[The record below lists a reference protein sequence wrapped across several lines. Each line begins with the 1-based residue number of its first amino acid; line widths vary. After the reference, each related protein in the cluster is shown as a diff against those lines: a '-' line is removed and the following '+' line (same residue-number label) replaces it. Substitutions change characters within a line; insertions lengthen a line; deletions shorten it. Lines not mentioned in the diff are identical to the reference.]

1 MAPLQKDEHDEKF
14 ALARNHW
21 QGMDE
26 ASRMRR
32 RAIDQIEEQSRLQR
46 QGRTS
51 APEDAERTR
60 HDEDRVGATEANTG
74 ADRSSNSDEHSS
86 VSDTEISE
94 GEVSTAQVAQVAR
107 AREVR
112 IIRVSEH
119 QHRAVP
125 PRSTSLPVPSSG
137 ALPPEG
143 PSTVVRSL
151 QEPDDNP
158 PPNVAPLRSSEPNT
172 STEGQSSRRRF
183 PWQRNRKVQKDK
195 SSKKQ

>member
-26 ASRMRR
+26 VSRMRR
-32 RAIDQIEEQSRLQR
+32 RAIDQVEEQSRLQR
-46 QGRTS
+46 QGRTG

-60 HDEDRVGATEANTG
+60 HDEDQAGATEANTN
-74 ADRSSNSDEHSS
+74 ADGSSDSDEHSS
-86 VSDTEISE
+86 TSDAEISE
-94 GEVSTAQVAQVAR
+94 GEVSTAQVARVAR

-112 IIRVSEH
+112 IIRVSEQ

-125 PRSTSLPVPSSG
+125 PRSASLPVPSSST
-137 ALPPEG
+137 LPPGE
-143 PSTVVRSL
+143 PSTVARSL
-151 QEPDDNP
+151 QDPEDNP
-158 PPNVAPLRSSEPNT
+158 PPNVAPPRSSEPNT

-183 PWQRNRKVQKDK
+183 PWQRNKKLQKHK
-195 SSKKQ
+195 SSEKQ

>member
-1 MAPLQKDEHDEKF
+1 MAPLQRDEHDEKF
-14 ALARNHW
+14 ALERNRW

-32 RAIDQIEEQSRLQR
+32 RAIDQVEEQSRLQR

-60 HDEDRVGATEANTG
+60 HDEDQAGATEANTS
-74 ADRSSNSDEHSS
+74 ADGSSDSDEHSS
-86 VSDTEISE
+86 TSDADISE
-94 GEVSTAQVAQVAR
+94 GEVSTAQVARVAR

-112 IIRVSEH
+112 IIRVSEQ

-125 PRSTSLPVPSSG
+125 PRSTSLPVQSSNALTPEEPSMV
-137 ALPPEG
+137 A
-143 PSTVVRSL
+143 RRAQD
-151 QEPDDNP
+151 QEDNP
-158 PPNVAPLRSSEPNT
+158 APNIAPLRLPEPST

-183 PWQRNRKVQKDK
+183 PWQRNRKSQKHK
-195 SSKKQ
+195 SSEKQ

>member
-1 MAPLQKDEHDEKF
+1 MAPWQKDEHDEKF
-14 ALARNHW
+14 ALARNQW

-32 RAIDQIEEQSRLQR
+32 RAIDQVEEQIRLQR
-46 QGRTS
+46 QGHTS

-60 HDEDRVGATEANTG
+60 HRADQIGATEANTG

-94 GEVSTAQVAQVAR
+94 GEVSTAQVARVAR

-112 IIRVSEH
+112 IIRTSEH

-125 PRSTSLPVPSSG
+125 PRSTSLPVPSSSTM
-137 ALPPEG
+137 PPEG
-143 PSTVVRSL
+143 PSTVARSL
-151 QEPDDNP
+151 QEPQDNP
-158 PPNVAPLRSSEPNT
+158 PPSVAPLRPSEPNT

-183 PWQRNRKVQKDK
+183 PWQRSKKLQKHK
-195 SSKKQ
+195 SSEK

>member
-14 ALARNHW
+14 ASERNRW

-32 RAIDQIEEQSRLQR
+32 RAIDQVEEQSRLQR

-60 HDEDRVGATEANTG
+60 HDEDQVGATEANTS
-74 ADRSSNSDEHSS
+74 ADGSSGSDEHSS
-86 VSDTEISE
+86 TSDADISE
-94 GEVSTAQVAQVAR
+94 GEVSTAQVARVAR

-112 IIRVSEH
+112 IIRSSGQ

-125 PRSTSLPVPSSG
+125 PRSTSLPVPRSG

-143 PSTVVRSL
+143 PSTAARSL
-151 QEPDDNP
+151 QEPEDNP
-158 PPNVAPLRSSEPNT
+158 PANVAPPRSSEPNT

-183 PWQRNRKVQKDK
+183 PWQRRKKLQKHE
-195 SSKKQ
+195 SSEKQ